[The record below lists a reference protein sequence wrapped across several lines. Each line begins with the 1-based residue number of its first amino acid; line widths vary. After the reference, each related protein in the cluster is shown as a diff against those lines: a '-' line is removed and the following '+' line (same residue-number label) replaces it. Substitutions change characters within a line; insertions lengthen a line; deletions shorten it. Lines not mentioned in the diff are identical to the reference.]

1 MRYPTF
7 AVVAAAIVLAGCNQ
21 PRTAEESGGG
31 GGQPAG
37 TPNVQL
43 TRDNLGDAYVQA
55 ARTHADVIR
64 GDHAGATN
72 AIRSVR
78 NELAA
83 AKRTATLDT
92 QARINEADLAAI
104 RVQRQIDQ
112 RAVTTHQETEKL
124 VGSLEDLFAAAAP
137 PAKPTG
143 GGGGKPAPAA
153 APSAP
158 PDTWEPWPP
167 QPDRGEVPVDRTP

>member
-1 MRYPTF
+1 MVT
-7 AVVAAAIVLAGCNQ
+7 AVLVLAGCNQ
-21 PRTAEESGGG
+21 PRTAEEAGGG

-37 TPNVQL
+37 TPNIQQ

-64 GDHAGATN
+64 GDHAGAVI

-104 RVQRQIDQ
+104 RVQRQIDG
-112 RAVTTHQETEKL
+112 RALNTHQETEKL
-124 VGSLEDLFAAAAP
+124 VGSLENLFAAAAP
-137 PAKPTG
+137 PAAPAG
-143 GGGGKPAPAA
+143 GGGGQASPAA
-153 APSAP
+153 ASSAP
-158 PDTWEPWPP
+158 PDKWEPWPP
-167 QPDRGEVPVDRTP
+167 QPANGEAPARRTP